1 MAKEAQGIIISVVEK
16 RIFSAGRPPD
26 RSTPPGYVPLPEI
39 Y

>member
-16 RIFSAGRPPD
+16 IILSAGRPPNC
-26 RSTPPGYVPLPEI
+26 SSPPGYVPLPEI